1 MDVFLSYAR
10 TDAELIGEL
19 RADIEGSRRTVW
31 FDRDLEGGQ
40 RWWDEILEQIRGCD
54 LFVLAL
60 SDDSARSRAC
70 LAELSYAVAVGRT
83 IFPVAVRTVDPQQAP
98 DPIGS
103 LQVVD
108 YRRRSAESAILLL
121 TAVNDAPR
129 PGPLPDP
136 LPDPPPPPVVAI
148 GPLRARVRAPELSYE
163 DQVDVLREL
172 RSRLRRPDELEV
184 AATLL
189 RELRHR
195 PDVAE
200 SIGRDID
207 SALLGI
213 WEDEPGHEEGAY
225 LLRALVTQI
234 QSSHCTPIL
243 GWGLTDSLVGPRQLM
258 ARKWAQTFEFAMSP
272 HQQEDLPQ
280 VAKFVEVMTDAD
292 TLRNSLRDFY
302 REQLHERYAGILDV
316 DPDTGLDALIRQ
328 AWLRARSSLPHDV
341 HVVLAGMPCSVYVT
355 AQPANLLAEAL
366 RLRGRDPVVEI
377 CPWRPDVYD
386 WPPSIWER
394 EPGFR
399 PDESR
404 PLVFHVFGN
413 LDVPE
418 SIVLTE
424 DDYLDFL
431 TSVGEN
437 PQLIP
442 LAVRDALADSA
453 LLLLGFRLD
462 EWDVRVLLRS
472 LVGQQGSRRL
482 RKYRHVAAQIE
493 LSDEVSSPAG
503 ARRFLERYFSTFRQP
518 SIDIFWGSTDR
529 FASALFSALGEKR

>member
-10 TDAELIGEL
+10 TDAGLIGQL
-19 RADIEGSRRTVW
+19 RSDIENSRRAVW

-60 SDDSARSRAC
+60 SENSARSRAC
-70 LAELSYAVAVGRT
+70 RAELAYAVAVGRP
-83 IFPVAVRTVDPQQAP
+83 ILPVAVRGIDPQQAP
-98 DPIGS
+98 DPIAS
-103 LQVVD
+103 LQIVD
-108 YRRRSAESAILLL
+108 YRHRSAESAIELL
-121 TAVNDAPR
+121 TAVSAAPK

-136 LPDPPPPPVVAI
+136 LPDPPDPPAVAL
-148 GPLRARVRAPELSYE
+148 GPLRERVIVPTLTYDEQL
-163 DQVDVLREL
+163 DVLREL
-172 RSRLRRPDELEV
+172 RSHLRQPDELEV
-184 AATLL
+184 VVGLL
-189 RELRHR
+189 REFRRR
-195 PDVAE
+195 PDVVE
-200 SIGRDID
+200 LIGREID
-207 SALLGI
+207 ATLTTTRT
-213 WEDEPGHEEGAY
+213 PVREEGAD
-225 LLRALVTQI
+225 LLRSVVTHI
-234 QSSHCTPIL
+234 HGGHCTPIL
-243 GWGLTDSLVGPRQLM
+243 GWGLTDSLMGPRQLM
-258 ARKWAQTFEFAMSP
+258 ARKWAQTFEFPMSL

-280 VAKFVEVMTDAD
+280 VAKFVAVMTDAD
-292 TLRNSLRDFY
+292 TLRGSLREFY
-302 REQLHERYAGILDV
+302 REQLQELYAGVLDV
-316 DPDTGLDALIRQ
+316 DPDSSLDELIRQ

-341 HVVLAGMPCSVYVT
+341 HVVLAELPCSVYVT
-355 AQPANLLAEAL
+355 AHPANLLAEAL
-366 RLRGRDPVVEI
+366 RQRGREPVVEI

-386 WPPSIWER
+386 WPASVWER

-399 PDESR
+399 PDVSR

-413 LDVPE
+413 LDVAE

-431 TSVGEN
+431 TSVAEN

-462 EWDVRVLLRS
+462 EWDVRVVLRS
-472 LVGQQGSRRL
+472 LVGQQGSQRL

-493 LSDEVSSPAG
+493 LSDEVSFPAR

-518 SIDIFWGSTDR
+518 SIDIFWGSTDE
-529 FASALFSALGEKR
+529 FSSALFDALDGKR